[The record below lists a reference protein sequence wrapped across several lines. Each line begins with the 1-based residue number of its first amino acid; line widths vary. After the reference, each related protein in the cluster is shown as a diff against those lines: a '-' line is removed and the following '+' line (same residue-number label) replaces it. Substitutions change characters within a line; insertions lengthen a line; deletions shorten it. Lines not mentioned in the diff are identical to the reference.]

1 MKKKANTDK
10 KKFTP
15 YWLLSILAL
24 CVFFGGWYLLTC
36 SPSSIIPTPVD
47 VVTRFFEVLREPIAN
62 VPIWEHILVSLRRV
76 FGAFLAAA
84 VLGILFGVLLGW
96 FKTFRKIFSPLYNLL
111 RPIPPIAWIPI
122 IVLLFGIGELPKMII
137 VFIGAFTPIVFN
149 TYSAVLMV
157 DPLVL
162 NAGIVLGA
170 NERQLLFQ
178 VALPD
183 CIPSII
189 AGLKTAMSIAWMC
202 VVAAEMIVSR
212 AGVGFLINRGMENS
226 DTALVMV
233 SMVVIAA
240 VSATITFV
248 LNKLE
253 EVLCPWL
260 TIGK

>member
-1 MKKKANTDK
+1 MKSKKITFK
-10 KKFTP
+10 P
-15 YWLLSILAL
+15 YFLLSICSLTL
-24 CVFFGGWYLLTC
+24 VFGGWYLFAQGT
-36 SPSSIIPTPVD
+36 IIPTPVD
-47 VVTRFFEVLREPIAN
+47 VIIRFGEVLKEPIAKT
-62 VPIWEHILVSLRRV
+62 PLWEHVLVSLRRV
-76 FGAFLAAA
+76 FIAYLTAA
-84 VLGILFGVLLGW
+84 VTGVLLGTLMGW
-96 FKTFRKIFSPLYNLL
+96 FKTFRKIFWPLYNIF

-122 IVLLFGIGELPKMII
+122 IVLIFGIDEIPKMII

-157 DPLVL
+157 DRQVL

-170 NERQLLFQ
+170 NGRQLLFQ

-189 AGLKTAMSIAWMC
+189 AGLKTAMSMAWMC
-202 VVAAEMIVSR
+202 VVAAEMIVSK

-240 VSATITFV
+240 VSATITLI

-260 TIGK
+260 TIEK

>member
-1 MKKKANTDK
+1 
-10 KKFTP
+10 
-15 YWLLSILAL
+15 
-24 CVFFGGWYLLTC
+24 
-36 SPSSIIPTPVD
+36 
-47 VVTRFFEVLREPIAN
+47 
-62 VPIWEHILVSLRRV
+62 
-76 FGAFLAAA
+76 
-84 VLGILFGVLLGW
+84 
-96 FKTFRKIFSPLYNLL
+96 
-111 RPIPPIAWIPI
+111 
-122 IVLLFGIGELPKMII
+122 
-137 VFIGAFTPIVFN
+137 
-149 TYSAVLMV
+149 MV

-178 VALPD
+178 VALPGD
-183 CIPSII
+183 CSPSII

-240 VSATITFV
+240 VSATITFI

>member
-1 MKKKANTDK
+1 MICTAFFPGQGAQHPGMGQSLYDNSTATSSYRVLKGLEGETD
-10 KKFTP
+10 
-15 YWLLSILAL
+15 
-24 CVFFGGWYLLTC
+24 
-36 SPSSIIPTPVD
+36 PT
-47 VVTRFFEVLREPIAN
+47 
-62 VPIWEHILVSLRRV
+62 
-76 FGAFLAAA
+76 
-84 VLGILFGVLLGW
+84 
-96 FKTFRKIFSPLYNLL
+96 K
-111 RPIPPIAWIPI
+111 
-122 IVLLFGIGELPKMII
+122 
-137 VFIGAFTPIVFN
+137 
-149 TYSAVLMV
+149 
-157 DPLVL
+157 
-162 NAGIVLGA
+162 
-170 NERQLLFQ
+170 FQ

-240 VSATITFV
+240 VSATITFI

>member
-1 MKKKANTDK
+1 MKKEKTANK
-10 KKFTP
+10 P
-15 YWLLSILAL
+15 YWLLSILSL
-24 CVFFGGWYLLTC
+24 ILFFGGWYMLT
-36 SPSSIIPTPVD
+36 SSEGSIIPTPTD
-47 VVTRFFEVLREPIAN
+47 VVIRFVEVVETPIAK
-62 VPIWEHILVSLRRV
+62 VPLWQHILVSLKRV
-76 FGAFLAAA
+76 FIAFFSAA
-84 VLGILFGVLLGW
+84 VLGILLGVVMGW
-96 FKTFRKIFSPLYNLL
+96 FKTARKILYPLYNLL
-111 RPIPPIAWIPI
+111 RPIPPIAWIPLI
-122 IVLLFGIGELPKMII
+122 ILAFGIGELPKIII

-149 TYSAVLMV
+149 TYSAVAMV

-162 NAGIVLGA
+162 NAGIALGA

-202 VVAAEMIVSR
+202 VVAAEMIVSK

-240 VSATITFV
+240 VSATITFI

>member
-1 MKKKANTDK
+1 MKKEKINGGK
-10 KKFTP
+10 P
-15 YWLLSILAL
+15 YWILSILSL
-24 CVFFGGWYLLTC
+24 MLFFGGWYMLTN
-36 SPSSIIPTPVD
+36 SPTSIIPTPVD
-47 VVTRFFEVLREPIAN
+47 VVVRFVEVIKSPIAK
-62 VPIWEHILVSLRRV
+62 VPLWQHILVSLKRV
-76 FGAFLAAA
+76 FTAYFAAA
-84 VLGILFGVLLGW
+84 ILGVLLGVLMGW
-96 FKTFRKIFSPLYNLL
+96 FKTVRKILYPLYNLL
-111 RPIPPIAWIPI
+111 RPIPPIAWIPLI
-122 IVLLFGIGELPKMII
+122 ILAFGIGEVPKMLI

-149 TYSAVLMV
+149 TYSAVAMV

-162 NAGIVLGA
+162 NAGIALGA
-170 NERQLLFQ
+170 SESQLLFQ

-202 VVAAEMIVSR
+202 VVAAEMIVAK

-240 VSATITFV
+240 VSATITFI

>member
-1 MKKKANTDK
+1 MKKKNKEIKAFN
-10 KKFTP
+10 P
-15 YWLLSILAL
+15 YWLLSVLAL
-24 CVFFGGWYLLTC
+24 IIVFGGWYLLTC
-36 SPSSIIPTPVD
+36 SEGSVIPTPVD
-47 VVTRFFEVLREPIAN
+47 VVVRFFEILKEPIAK
-62 VPIWEHILVSLRRV
+62 VPLWRHIVVSLYRV
-76 FGAFLAAA
+76 FTAFLSAA
-84 VLGILFGVLLGW
+84 VTGILFGVLLGW
-96 FKTFRKIFSPLYNLL
+96 FKVFRKIFYPLYNLL

-122 IVLLFGIGELPKMII
+122 IILIFGIGELPKILI

-157 DPLVL
+157 DRQVL

-170 NERQLLFQ
+170 SERQLLFQ

-183 CIPSII
+183 CIPTII

-202 VVAAEMIVSR
+202 VVAAEMIVSK

-240 VSATITFV
+240 VSATITFI

-260 TIGK
+260 MIGK